1 MRSLTMSAGLVLKF
15 PKPGRLG
22 DCPRCSRND
31 GFLNV
36 YKAHWFICRRHRVKW
51 YAGYDL
57 FPGWQNETEEDWKR
71 NLRILSQYQEVR
83 PKYRRMRATGEDE

>member
-1 MRSLTMSAGLVLKF
+1 MRRQAMSAGLVLKF

-22 DCPRCSRND
+22 DCPKCGRND
-31 GFLNV
+31 GSLNV

-71 NLRILSQYQEVR
+71 NLKILSQYQEVR
-83 PKYRRMRATGEDE
+83 AKYRKLRTTGEDE

>member
-1 MRSLTMSAGLVLKF
+1 MSAGLVLKF

-22 DCPRCSRND
+22 DCPKCGRNN

-36 YKAHWFICRRHRVKW
+36 YKAHWFICRRHLVKW

-71 NLRILSQYQEVR
+71 NLRILLLYREVR
-83 PKYRRMRATGEDE
+83 AKYRKVRTAGEDE

>member
-1 MRSLTMSAGLVLKF
+1 MSAGVVLRF

-22 DCPRCSRND
+22 DCPRCGRND
-31 GFLNV
+31 GYLNV

-57 FPGWQNETEEDWKR
+57 FPTWQNETEEDWRR

-83 PKYRRMRATGEDE
+83 AKYRRLRTMGGDD

>member
-1 MRSLTMSAGLVLKF
+1 MSAGLVLKF

-22 DCPRCSRND
+22 DCPKCGRND
-31 GFLNV
+31 GCLNV

-57 FPGWQNETEEDWKR
+57 FPSWQNETEEDWKR

-83 PKYRRMRATGEDE
+83 AKYRRLRIVVGDE

>member
-1 MRSLTMSAGLVLKF
+1 MSAGLVLKF
-15 PKPGRLG
+15 PQPGRLG
-22 DCPRCSRND
+22 DCPKCGRND

-51 YAGYDL
+51 YGGYDL

-71 NLRILSQYQEVR
+71 NLRMLSQYQEVR